1 MPENYITRKSA
12 IFQENIKSRASLT
25 KSIMPILKLKY
36 LSKFASRNCAMT
48 GGFSG
53 EF

>member
-1 MPENYITRKSA
+1 MPENYIAMKGA
-12 IFQENIKSRASLT
+12 IFQENIKSRTSLT
-25 KSIMPILKLKY
+25 KSIMLILKLKY
-36 LSKFASRNCAMT
+36 LSKVASGNCGMT